1 MMGTKKRV
9 ILIGLKPEVADYSNW
24 PDLTPEK
31 LMAAL
36 KADEATLNSLGYDA
50 QLCLVDLGETAETV
64 VTQKLTETAFDCVMI
79 GAGVRTVPDK
89 FLLFEKLINIV
100 HQYAP
105 AARICFNT
113 KPSDTAEVCAAVA
126 PTVSLTVIL
135 ILL

>member
-9 ILIGLKPEVADYSNW
+9 ILIGLNPEVVDYSNW

-36 KADEATLNSLGYDA
+36 KVDEETLNSLGYDT

-64 VTQKLTETAFDCVMI
+64 VTQKLTRIAFDCVMI
-79 GAGVRTVPDK
+79 GAGVRTVPDT

-100 HQYAP
+100 HKHAP
-105 AARICFNT
+105 AAMICFNT
-113 KPSDTAEVCAAVA
+113 KPSDSAEAVQRWVQ
-126 PTVSLTVIL
+126 P
-135 ILL
+135 

>member
-1 MMGTKKRV
+1 MGTKKRV
-9 ILIGLKPEVADYSNW
+9 ILIGLKPEVVDYSNW

-31 LMAAL
+31 LMETL
-36 KADEATLNSLGYDA
+36 KVDEATLNSLGYDA

-64 VTQKLTETAFDCVMI
+64 VTQKLTETDFDCVMI

-100 HQYAP
+100 HQHAP

-113 KPSDTAEVCAAVA
+113 KPSDTAEAGSGGSNRRC
-126 PTVSLTVIL
+126 
-135 ILL
+135 

>member
-24 PDLTPEK
+24 PGLTPEK
-31 LMAAL
+31 LMTEL
-36 KADEATLNSLGYDA
+36 KTDEATLNSLGYDA
-50 QLCLVDLGETAETV
+50 QLCLIDLDETAETV

-79 GAGVRTVPDK
+79 GAGVRTIPDK

-100 HQYAP
+100 HQHAP

-113 KPSDTAEVCAAVA
+113 KPSDTAEAVQRWVQ
-126 PTVSLTVIL
+126 P
-135 ILL
+135 

>member
-1 MMGTKKRV
+1 
-9 ILIGLKPEVADYSNW
+9 
-24 PDLTPEK
+24 
-31 LMAAL
+31 MAAL
-36 KADEATLNSLGYDA
+36 KAEEATLNSLGYDA

-100 HQYAP
+100 HQHAP

-113 KPSDTAEVCAAVA
+113 KPSDTAEAVQRWL
-126 PTVSLTVIL
+126 PP
-135 ILL
+135 

>member
-9 ILIGLKPEVADYSNW
+9 ILIGLKPEVVDYTNF

-31 LMAAL
+31 LMGAL

-50 QLCLVDLGETAETV
+50 QWCLVDLGETAETV
-64 VTQKLTETAFDCVMI
+64 VTQKLKETAFDCVMI

-89 FLLFEKLINIV
+89 LLLFEKLINIV
-100 HQYAP
+100 HQHAP

-113 KPSDTAEVCAAVA
+113 KPSDTAKAVQRWIQ
-126 PTVSLTVIL
+126 P
-135 ILL
+135 